1 MSNELN
7 VKDSMIFGAA
17 YYEEYLPCDR
27 LEQDM
32 QMMKEA
38 GINTIRIAESTWSV
52 EEPRPGEYDFS
63 HVDRVIDAAEK
74 YGLNVIVGTPTYAV
88 PHWLVQLDPDVLAE
102 TAQGKNRFGPRQNMD
117 ITNPTYRHYAEG
129 IIRALV
135 SHTAVRPSVIGFQI
149 DNETKHYG
157 VCGKRIL
164 GMFREWMKSRYKTIE
179 EVNEALGLNYWSSSV
194 TSFEDLPDPT
204 GTINGSYA
212 CEFEI
217 FRRSLAAEFL
227 MWQSDIV
234 KQYSRPDQFI
244 TQNFDFQWKSFGAP
258 GQQDGYSFGVQ
269 PDICHY
275 EASRA
280 VTLMGTDIYCFD
292 QDALTG
298 REIAFGGDLI
308 RSVKHENYLVLESQA
323 QAFKDWLP
331 YPGQLRQMAWSH
343 VASGACGVM
352 YWNWYSLHNGL
363 ESYWKGILS
372 HDFEPNPTYLE
383 VKETGEELRRLG
395 SALSGLRKENRI
407 GLVVSSESL
416 SAMDRFPTDKELCYN
431 DIVHWIYDA
440 LYKLNLECDVIF
452 DKEKD
457 WDRYDL
463 LIFPELY
470 CVREEVISHVRTF
483 VEKGGTVFA
492 SFRSFY
498 ADEHCKIWHDRQP
511 HDLTD
516 VFGMTYNQ
524 YTRPVNVT
532 VDGREAS
539 FWMELL
545 KPEDAE
551 TKASY
556 QHKYWGSYAA
566 LTRNSFGKGHAWYL
580 GTMVPEDKLQ
590 EYLLEAAADAGIL
603 PETDLRFPLICRNAA
618 DKDGSSIHF
627 LFNYSSEDQSIACPW
642 NGEDLLTGKQFA
654 RGQSLSLPDWG
665 VVILKEDTDA

>member
-483 VEKGGTVFA
+483 VEKGGSVFA

-498 ADEHCKIWHDRQP
+498 ADEH
-511 HDLTD
+511 
-516 VFGMTYNQ
+516 
-524 YTRPVNVT
+524 
-532 VDGREAS
+532 S
-539 FWMELL
+539 
-545 KPEDAE
+545 E

-556 QHKYWGSYAA
+556 RHKYWGSYAA
-566 LTRNSFGKGHAWYL
+566 LTRNAFGKGHAWYL

-618 DKDGSSIHF
+618 DKDGGSIHF